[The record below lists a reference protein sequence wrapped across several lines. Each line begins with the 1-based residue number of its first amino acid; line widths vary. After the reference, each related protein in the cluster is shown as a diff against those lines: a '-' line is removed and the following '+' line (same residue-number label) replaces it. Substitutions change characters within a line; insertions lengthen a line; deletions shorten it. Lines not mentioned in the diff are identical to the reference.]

1 MAHYYVFLVIWGN
14 QDAWILKFNSLII
27 ALGPT
32 PIFLWGLLQYLIN
45 QQFTELFISA
55 NHIHL
60 WESQHPHLYPAAE
73 CGNSSPAFPLCVWK
87 WCWKARVHPRT
98 RLQLMLVITS
108 CQSHLISGMN
118 STISTARGRKREGK
132 HNSFYWHLLHIFVV
146 VTCSY
151 SPHTRLSPG
160 PNCPF
165 LLVPFLAQIV

>member
-1 MAHYYVFLVIWGN
+1 MRPASISALISSFQILVHTQSCPYQQTTSIRGN
-14 QDAWILKFNSLII
+14 PSILTSI
-27 ALGPT
+27 
-32 PIFLWGLLQYLIN
+32 LLQSVVTAVLP
-45 QQFTELFISA
+45 S
-55 NHIHL
+55 H
-60 WESQHPHLYPAAE
+60 S
-73 CGNSSPAFPLCVWK
+73 VWK

-146 VTCSY
+146 ITCSY
-151 SPHTRLSPG
+151 SPHTRLYPG